1 MPPPPPNTVTK
12 LIVTIDELILW
23 MSWNRNNFQ
32 KLYFQRFVFN
42 YSGIRL
48 ACKGEFSLLIYPSC
62 SPGQKILCSLFSR
75 AHFSAKCG
83 THPLPRKVGR
93 LPLLTSSHQK
103 TKALNIPKS
112 REPEWA
118 SHLEGSGLLIFFLYR
133 LYNMGYFH
141 SAPVSPQGWFRH
153 LQECVNPWRPLEG
166 HLSVLTHLSEAW
178 AHLHCQ
184 PCILYLAFSVFSFL
198 HSFSKNRVLFIY
210 FSEAQINPGGVIAEY
225 KTSDGENITSFPFSR
240 TSYMKVRI
248 KNAGPL

>member
-1 MPPPPPNTVTK
+1 
-12 LIVTIDELILW
+12 

-32 KLYFQRFVFN
+32 ILYFQRFVFN
-42 YSGIRL
+42 YSGIWL

-118 SHLEGSGLLIFFLYR
+118 SHLEGSGLLIFFSIDFIIWDIFTVPQSVPKGDLGTYR
-133 LYNMGYFH
+133 
-141 SAPVSPQGWFRH
+141 
-153 LQECVNPWRPLEG
+153 
-166 HLSVLTHLSEAW
+166 SV
-178 AHLHCQ
+178 
-184 PCILYLAFSVFSFL
+184 
-198 HSFSKNRVLFIY
+198 
-210 FSEAQINPGGVIAEY
+210 
-225 KTSDGENITSFPFSR
+225 
-240 TSYMKVRI
+240 
-248 KNAGPL
+248 